1 MNYAVSVSTLVPNNA
16 TALPK
21 QPYAAYAVLCGRIS
35 IWPLRDEALRNLQGS
50 PPVGVC
56 LLYEPGT
63 GVWRVEERDNH
74 AIELLANGTLQPPS
88 ERAATST
95 TAGGQWHN
103 LSLIFDGDN
112 VSFAIDEVRV
122 KATARTQLMN
132 GVAGFGSGFHHAF
145 FDNFALTPLSASRG
159 LTPGSFVL
167 DVTPMG
173 TQQAGQNSAVKGIA
187 QPIVHSS
194 AGWGGFVLN
203 LSSSE
208 QAITIDCLAR
218 YKLVNGLVNASST
231 GASLLAPG
239 VPNVGAH
246 RLGIFDA
253 TTGASLL
260 SSQQPTVHMA
270 TCETDA
276 LGFCWS
282 APFIPVIL
290 HPGRSYVIAS
300 EEDGKDGY
308 VEMTDPATGTK
319 MGHRIGTTY
328 MSYKTPGF
336 GAVAGRAWREAATT
350 GAFTVTPEID
360 TSYGPVNFRVVVNE

>member
-35 IWPLRDEALRNLQGS
+35 IWPLRDEVLRNLQGS

-63 GVWRVEERDNH
+63 GVWRLEERDNH
-74 AIELLANGTLQPPS
+74 AVALLANGTLQPS
-88 ERAATST
+88 SGGAATAAA
-95 TAGGQWHN
+95 AGVWHN
-103 LSLIFDGDN
+103 LSLVFDGDT

-122 KATARTQLMN
+122 NATARTQLMN
-132 GVAGFGSGFHHAF
+132 GVAGFGSGFHHAY
-145 FDNFALTPLSASRG
+145 FDNFALTPLAASRG

-173 TQQAGQNSAVKGIA
+173 TQQAEQNSAVKGIA
-187 QPIVHSS
+187 QPIVHNS
-194 AGWGGFVLN
+194 AAWAGFVLN
-203 LSSSE
+203 LSSTE
-208 QAITIDCLAR
+208 EAVTIDRLAR
-218 YKLVNGLVNASST
+218 YKLVNGMVNASST
-231 GASLLAPG
+231 GASLPAPG
-239 VPNVGAH
+239 VPNVGTH

-270 TCETDA
+270 TCVTDA

-282 APFIPVIL
+282 APFTPVVL
-290 HPGRSYVIAS
+290 KPGTNYVIAS

-336 GAVAGRAWREAATT
+336 GAVDGRAWRAAATT

-360 TSYGPVNFRVVVNE
+360 TSYGPVNFRIVLNE